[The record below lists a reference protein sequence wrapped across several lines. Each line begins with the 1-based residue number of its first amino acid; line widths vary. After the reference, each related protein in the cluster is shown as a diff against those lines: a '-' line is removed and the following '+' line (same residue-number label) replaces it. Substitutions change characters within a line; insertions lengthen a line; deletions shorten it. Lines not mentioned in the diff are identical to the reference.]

1 VEKISVIVPV
11 YKVEKYLRSCIESIQ
26 NQTYKNLEIILIDDG
41 SPDNC
46 GAICDEMAKKDK
58 RIKVIHQ
65 ENGGVSKARNN
76 GIKAATGDYI
86 GFCDSD
92 DYMDIDMYETLYN
105 TIKKYN
111 ADIAMV
117 SLTLHDLTG
126 KEIPVYG
133 SGREIVYN
141 RVEAVEHFLRGDAFC
156 YTGYCHLIKSDL
168 CKSVAFDEK
177 RKMHEDRYFTF
188 ELLTKANIIS
198 INDTCKYHYVLRG
211 ESMTMRPFGME
222 RLDVIYFADKIRDY
236 IKRTYPQLI
245 GLSELNYMRAC
256 LDVYKLIIK
265 ERAANKRYKN
275 IRRQMKIRICKCK
288 YLEGL
293 SKVRRIEI
301 LVLKHFE
308 ILYIGIIRL
317 ITLWKRIKQYQS

>member
-1 VEKISVIVPV
+1 
-11 YKVEKYLRSCIESIQ
+11 L
-26 NQTYKNLEIILIDDG
+26 
-41 SPDNC
+41 
-46 GAICDEMAKKDK
+46 
-58 RIKVIHQ
+58 
-65 ENGGVSKARNN
+65 
-76 GIKAATGDYI
+76 IKA
-86 GFCDSD
+86 
-92 DYMDIDMYETLYN
+92 
-105 TIKKYN
+105 
-111 ADIAMV
+111 
-117 SLTLHDLTG
+117 
-126 KEIPVYG
+126 
-133 SGREIVYN
+133 
-141 RVEAVEHFLRGDAFC
+141 
-156 YTGYCHLIKSDL
+156 DL